1 MGKKMNNTGNQIM
14 SYVMDKLNN
23 IQSGGYL
30 NEDNILI
37 SVVFL
42 VCVYIFTKAP
52 GPLVDFLAHP
62 FSMTGLLVGSLYL
75 FKEGNIPL
83 AIVLGLLLVVSVI
96 TKKENDI
103 KNIMPILNREHFT
116 DKKDEQE
123 DFGDDDEEEEEEE
136 FDSDD
141 EDEDEE
147 SEGFVGKKYNPS
159 NLNDTFKNLHDAI
172 HQLENFISSSE
183 A

>member
-1 MGKKMNNTGNQIM
+1 MGKKMNNTGHQIM
-14 SYVMDKLNN
+14 SYVMNKLDN

-30 NEDNILI
+30 TEDNILI
-37 SVVFL
+37 SVIFII
-42 VCVYIFTKAP
+42 CVYIFTKAP
-52 GPLVDFLAHP
+52 SPLVDFLAHP
-62 FSMTGLLVGSLYL
+62 FSMTALLVGALYL

-83 AIVLGLLLVVSVI
+83 AVIIGLLLVVSVI

-116 DKKDEQE
+116 DKKEKQE
-123 DFGDDDEEEEEEE
+123 DFGEDDEEEEDEED
-136 FDSDD
+136 FDSDEEDD
-141 EDEDEE
+141 EG
-147 SEGFVGKKYNPS
+147 EGFVGKKYNPS

>member
-1 MGKKMNNTGNQIM
+1 MGKKMNNYNNQIM
-14 SYVMDKLNN
+14 SYVMDKINN
-23 IQSGGYL
+23 LKGGNYL

-37 SVVFL
+37 SVIFL

-62 FSMTGLLVGSLYL
+62 FSMTSLLIGALYM
-75 FKEGNIPL
+75 FKEGNIPM
-83 AIVLGLLLVVSVI
+83 AIVLGLLLVVSII

-103 KNIMPILNREHFT
+103 KNILPILNREHFT
-116 DKKDEQE
+116 DKKEEFHDDDDVEDDE
-123 DFGDDDEEEEEEE
+123 DEEEED
-136 FDSDD
+136 DS
-141 EDEDEE
+141 DEDEE
-147 SEGFVGKKYNPS
+147 EETEGFEGKKYNPS

-172 HQLENFISSSE
+172 HQLENFISTSE

>member
-1 MGKKMNNTGNQIM
+1 MVSKKMNNKQFFESILENI
-14 SYVMDKLNN
+14 NN
-23 IQSGGYL
+23 LKGGEYL
-30 NEDNILI
+30 NQDNILI
-37 SVVFL
+37 GIIFL

-62 FSMTGLLVGSLYL
+62 FSMTILLGGSLYL
-75 FKEGNIPL
+75 FKEGNIPVS
-83 AIVLGLLLVVSVI
+83 IILGLLLVVSIV

-103 KNIMPILNREHFT
+103 KNIMPIMNREHFT
-116 DKKDEQE
+116 DKKEE
-123 DFGDDDEEEEEEE
+123 DEEEE

-141 EDEDEE
+141 DYDEDEE
-147 SEGFVGKKYNPS
+147 DEEEEAENEGFSGKKYNPS

-172 HQLENFISSSE
+172 HQLENFIDTSE

>member
-1 MGKKMNNTGNQIM
+1 MGNKKMTSKQFLDSILENINNL
-14 SYVMDKLNN
+14 K
-23 IQSGGYL
+23 GGEYL
-30 NEDNILI
+30 NQDNILI
-37 SVVFL
+37 GIIFL

-62 FSMTGLLVGSLYL
+62 FSMTILLGGSLYL
-75 FKEGNIPL
+75 FKEGNIPMS
-83 AIVLGLLLVVSVI
+83 IILGLLLVISIV

-103 KNIMPILNREHFT
+103 KNIMPIMNREHFT
-116 DKKDEQE
+116 DKK
-123 DFGDDDEEEEEEE
+123 EEEEE

-141 EDEDEE
+141 DYDEDEE
-147 SEGFVGKKYNPS
+147 EEEDEEDENEGFSGKKYNPN

-172 HQLENFISSSE
+172 HQLENFIDTSE